1 MKPAAEQIIEK
12 IARFNTSTLEARL
25 ARASSDHDAA
35 AETANAATA
44 THEKARA
51 EYVANPNDAAGAAVL
66 RARDDAQLA
75 NDRLAHLRD
84 IRDAAQGELDAYRA
98 AMEEET
104 ARVARAARLAELRET
119 ASLEAHRARI
129 ASSVAAIVEGEKAI
143 RAGLATIAESYA
155 QSNAAAAELRA
166 EGEDMPKLDELHV
179 LGPIM
184 EARGSVRLDLNPI
197 RYMAFDPFVVAQ
209 SLLAGFAVLDAK
221 GGGSVAGHEERLRK
235 ELELRLSVRTID
247 DANAL
252 VRRAEEERVAQIE
265 AEREREEGAAR
276 VVYVGEDEDDA
287 PSLLDRAREIGTAA
301 ASLFTKGK
309 ASPELA
315 S

>member
-1 MKPAAEQIIEK
+1 MET
-12 IARFNTSTLEARL
+12 NTNLETRL
-25 ARASSDHDAA
+25 ARATADHDAA
-35 AETANAATA
+35 AETARAATVA
-44 THEKARA
+44 HEEARA

-66 RARDDAQLA
+66 RARDAAQLA

-84 IRDAAQGELDAYRA
+84 VRDAAQGELDAYRA
-98 AMEEET
+98 AMEAEA

-119 ASLEAHRARI
+119 ASIEAHRARI

-143 RAGLATIAESYA
+143 REGLAVIAASYA
-155 QSNAAAAELRA
+155 ESNAAAAELRA

-179 LGPIM
+179 LGPVL
-184 EARGSVRLDLNPI
+184 EARGSVRLDLNPL
-197 RYMAFDPFVVAQ
+197 RYMAFEPSRVLASFDIFDPK
-209 SLLAGFAVLDAK
+209 D
-221 GGGSVAGHEERLRK
+221 GGSLAGHEERLRK
-235 ELELRLSVRTID
+235 ELALRLSARTLD

-252 VRRAEEERVAQIE
+252 VRRAEEERVAQVE
-265 AEREREEGAAR
+265 ADRERETEAPH

-287 PSLLDRAREIGTAA
+287 PSLLDRAREFGTAA

>member
-1 MKPAAEQIIEK
+1 MNPASEVLEK
-12 IARFNTSTLEARL
+12 IARSNTSALETRL
-25 ARASSDHDAA
+25 ARATADHDAA
-35 AETANAATA
+35 AETARAATGA
-44 THEKARA
+44 HEEARA

-66 RARDDAQLA
+66 RARDAAQLA

-84 IRDAAQGELDAYRA
+84 VRDAAQGELDAYRA
-98 AMEEET
+98 AMEAEA

-119 ASLEAHRARI
+119 ASIEAHRARI

-143 RAGLATIAESYA
+143 REGLAVIAASYA
-155 QSNAAAAELRA
+155 ESNAAAAELRA
-166 EGEDMPKLDELHV
+166 EGEDMPKLDGLHV
-179 LGPIM
+179 LGPVL
-184 EARGSVRLDLNPI
+184 EARGSVRLDLNPL
-197 RYMAFDPFVVAQ
+197 RYMASEPSRVVQ
-209 SLLAGFAVLDAK
+209 SLLGSFDIFDPK
-221 GGGSVAGHEERLRK
+221 DGGSLAGHEERLRK
-235 ELELRLSVRTID
+235 ELALRLSARTLD

-252 VRRAEEERVAQIE
+252 VRRAEEERVAQVE
-265 AEREREEGAAR
+265 ADRERETEASR

-287 PSLLDRAREIGTAA
+287 PSLLDRAREFGTAA